1 MRFFEKNFEYILAL
15 LEYVCIIITIE
26 AKHTEGK
33 KMENIINKLEKI
45 SNRSN
50 ERVQRNIS
58 NLICRIKEFEKQGNE
73 EKLNEC
79 KAEAEL
85 WGC

>member
-1 MRFFEKNFEYILAL
+1 
-15 LEYVCIIITIE
+15 
-26 AKHTEGK
+26 
-33 KMENIINKLEKI
+33 MENIINKLEKI
-45 SNRSN
+45 ANRSN
-50 ERVQRNIS
+50 ERAQRNIR
-58 NLICRIKEFEKQGNE
+58 NLIGRIKAFEKQGNE